1 MEPTELKAEAQE
13 MFNVVV
19 EHLRKQNAKSEREA
33 DHKYCVSSICCYR
46 SPDGKK
52 CAIGC
57 LIPDEEHDP
66 KMDENAGS
74 DIDQLIKSWL
84 SVPLREKFER
94 HVALLSELQ
103 YEHDTY
109 RVEEWEARLAM
120 VASRFELVFTPKET
134 T

>member
-84 SVPLREKFER
+84 SVPLREKFKR
-94 HVALLSELQ
+94 HSCPTVRTSVRARHLSSGGVGS
-103 YEHDTY
+103 TIGNGC
-109 RVEEWEARLAM
+109 
-120 VASRFELVFTPKET
+120 
-134 T
+134 